1 MCGVWPRGT
10 MPADFAQP
18 VSGKLPVLLL
28 SGGMDPVTPPANGT
42 LVAGSFPD
50 SRHIVAPGYGHI
62 VSVHACGPRLLAAF
76 VDQAGF
82 GKLPATCVDHFEKS
96 TPPPVWA
103 GRLAP

>member
-1 MCGVWPRGT
+1 

-18 VSGKLPVLLL
+18 VGGDVPVLLF
-28 SGGMDPVTPPANGT
+28 SGGMDPVTPPAYGREVMQRFAN
-42 LVAGSFPD
+42 

-62 VSVHACGPRLLAAF
+62 VSVHACAPRLLAAF
-76 VDQAGF
+76 VNRAGF
-82 GKLPATCVDHFEKS
+82 STLPATCVEHFEQS